1 LKNLIKEAPEPK
13 DKELHDKK
21 IKKDRELFVPENNPN
36 SSKKKKL

>member
-21 IKKDRELFVPENNPN
+21 IQKDRKLFVPDKDA
-36 SSKKKKL
+36 KKKKL